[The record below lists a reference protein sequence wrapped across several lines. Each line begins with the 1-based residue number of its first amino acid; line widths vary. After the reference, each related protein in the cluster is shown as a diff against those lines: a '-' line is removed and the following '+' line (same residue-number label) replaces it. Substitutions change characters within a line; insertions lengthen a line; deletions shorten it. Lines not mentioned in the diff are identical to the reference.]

1 MNTENQDLQ
10 RTSYIEEGKT
20 IAIISYITVIGLII
34 ALILNNDKKNLFAAY
49 HIRQSLGITLTGIV
63 LSVVNIVPILGW
75 IAYIGGGILLF
86 IMLIQGLLA
95 ALNGKIK
102 PVFLLGEKYQEWL
115 KSI

>member
-49 HIRQSLGITLTGIV
+49 HI
-63 LSVVNIVPILGW
+63 
-75 IAYIGGGILLF
+75 
-86 IMLIQGLLA
+86 
-95 ALNGKIK
+95 
-102 PVFLLGEKYQEWL
+102 
-115 KSI
+115 